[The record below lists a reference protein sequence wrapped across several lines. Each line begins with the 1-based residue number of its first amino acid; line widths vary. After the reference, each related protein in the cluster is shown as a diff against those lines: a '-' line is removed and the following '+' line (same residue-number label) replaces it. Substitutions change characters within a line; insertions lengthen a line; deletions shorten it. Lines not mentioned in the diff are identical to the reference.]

1 MDPPRPRRTLRRS
14 AWYAASARL
23 HAGEELTARE
33 KAVLRR
39 RGMLH
44 EECSLSGRGRAA
56 YAAARLGVPV
66 LEARIL
72 AVLYAFRDGIGSA
85 SASSASPAP
94 RARPAPGGGAAPA
107 PAAAPGPAPIPP
119 GVPVSYSALL
129 PLLAGRSQS
138 RLRSAVAC
146 LVGRG
151 LAAKRGREL
160 VCITEDAFERLSDLG
175 PHLLA
180 IEALR

>member
-72 AVLYAFRDGIGSA
+72 AVLYAFRGRIGSA
-85 SASSASPAP
+85 SPVSPAP
-94 RARPAPGGGAAPA
+94 LPQPAPGGGASPASPEPA
-107 PAAAPGPAPIPP
+107 PLPP

-160 VCITEDAFERLSDLG
+160 VCITEEAFERLSDLG
-175 PHLLA
+175 PQLLA